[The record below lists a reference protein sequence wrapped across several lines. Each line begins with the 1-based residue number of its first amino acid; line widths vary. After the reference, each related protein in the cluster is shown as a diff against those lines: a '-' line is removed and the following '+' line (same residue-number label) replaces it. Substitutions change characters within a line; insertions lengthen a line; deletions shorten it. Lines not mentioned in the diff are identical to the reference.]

1 MCRYLYLSKLVTI
14 SGASGAIARLI
25 LDQVCIFF
33 LSLATPRTWILLPC
47 PALSLCLQLSYFLF
61 WLFFLSSQF
70 IFAPIFIGVF
80 MSLLVT
86 LEGKP
91 SIVVPKL
98 KQVRWTLL
106 YSFTPCYDMHL
117 LFSWLLIFVSDI
129 YRSGYHQCWQIGNY
143 GYHFSFSIFTSSLRS
158 FRSSKTLLFKS
169 CYTSMLRVL
178 PLPTYYHLFSRSLLL
193 ILYPLHGMWF
203 CHLKLTRKLS
213 RNRYY

>member
-1 MCRYLYLSKLVTI
+1 MSCTFFVSTI
-14 SGASGAIARLI
+14 
-25 LDQVCIFF
+25 VIFSF
-33 LSLATPRTWILLPC
+33 D
-47 PALSLCLQLSYFLF
+47 YFV
-61 WLFFLSSQF
+61 LSSPQF

-91 SIVVPKL
+91 SLVVPKL

-106 YSFTPCYDMHL
+106 YSFAPCYDMHL
-117 LFSWLLIFVSDI
+117 LFSCRLIFVSNI
-129 YRSGYHQCWQIGNY
+129 YRSGYHQCWQIGNC
-143 GYHFSFSIFTSSLRS
+143 GYHFSFSIFTLSLRS
-158 FRSSKTLLFKS
+158 FRSLKTLIFKS
-169 CYTSMLRVL
+169 YTSMLRVL
-178 PLPTYYHLFSRSLLL
+178 PLLTYYHLFSRFLLL